1 MPKVYLSPAYHRQN
15 ECCYHRPDGKQCYEA
30 LENNEY
36 MDELEVFLRSCGIE
50 YKRGVRRTPMSAEDG
65 TQLMYQA
72 VRESNAWG
80 ADVHYVSH
88 TNASSDGS
96 VNGYHPMYYPTS
108 KNGKRLGEIMVKY
121 RKEIYPYTVK
131 LIARSNLYELRV
143 PNAVSFY
150 EEHAFHDN
158 LVDIT
163 WFHEHMRD
171 IARSAAKGLCEYFGI
186 AYVEPYTDN
195 DEPTPVPSDD
205 GVYTTTFAEL
215 AKGSKNGD
223 VKTAQ
228 ALLIGYGYN
237 CGGYGADGDYGWG
250 TYNSVAKFQYDKGL
264 AQTGAIDATTWAK
277 LLNK

>member
-15 ECCYHRPDGKQCYEA
+15 ECCYHRPDGKQCYET

-36 MDELEVFLRSCGIE
+36 FDELEVFLKACGIE
-50 YKRGVRRTPMSAEDG
+50 YRRGPRRTPMSNEDG

-72 VRESNAWG
+72 VRESNAYG

-88 TNASSDGS
+88 TNASSNGS
-96 VNGYHPMYYPTS
+96 VMGCHPMYYPTS

-121 RKEIYPYTVK
+121 RKEVYPYAVK

-158 LVDIT
+158 LTDIT

-171 IARSAAKGLCEYFGI
+171 VARSAAKGLCEYFGI
-186 AYVEPYTDN
+186 SFVDPYAHSEPQ
-195 DEPTPVPSDD
+195 PPSNASETGVSVSVRQLAAGMRGSDVKALQLLLNGIGYSCGAADGIFGTGTENALKRMQSAHGLSAD
-205 GVYTTTFAEL
+205 GVAGKATWSALL
-215 AKGSKNGD
+215 AK
-223 VKTAQ
+223 
-228 ALLIGYGYN
+228 
-237 CGGYGADGDYGWG
+237 
-250 TYNSVAKFQYDKGL
+250 
-264 AQTGAIDATTWAK
+264 
-277 LLNK
+277 